1 MEIADVIGYLQTI
14 HCMLNPFVMFPTYFV
29 CRMWLPTKSYAAG
42 NSCVRCAPTLF
53 LNPTPPRRSPA
64 PLRTHSIRA
73 QVLKIGSL
81 KKSMTF
87 FENVLGLKVLR
98 HEEFDEGCEA
108 TCNGPYGGEHGG

>member
-1 MEIADVIGYLQTI
+1 MIGPRILLRDVERRPPSSSLPPTTSCI
-14 HCMLNPFVMFPTYFV
+14 HGT
-29 CRMWLPTKSYAAG
+29 
-42 NSCVRCAPTLF
+42 
-53 LNPTPPRRSPA
+53 
-64 PLRTHSIRA
+64 SISTR

-108 TCNGPYGGEHGG
+108 TCNGPYGGE

>member
-1 MEIADVIGYLQTI
+1 MPHVASYQILRT
-14 HCMLNPFVMFPTYFV
+14 
-29 CRMWLPTKSYAAG
+29 LPGTAVYVVLRL
-42 NSCVRCAPTLF
+42 CF
-53 LNPTPPRRSPA
+53 LTPPHPTSRRSTA
-64 PLRTHSIRA
+64 PLRIHSIRA

>member
-1 MEIADVIGYLQTI
+1 L
-14 HCMLNPFVMFPTYFV
+14 
-29 CRMWLPTKSYAAG
+29 
-42 NSCVRCAPTLF
+42 LF
-53 LNPTPPRRSPA
+53 LEAPFDVATNSSQSRRKSPLTA
-64 PLRTHSIRA
+64 NGAFQFPIPIPASHNLVHPSCLHFRR

-108 TCNGPYGGEHGG
+108 TCNGPYGGEQGTSASALIFGRG

>member
-1 MEIADVIGYLQTI
+1 MRGSRKSALYL
-14 HCMLNPFVMFPTYFV
+14 CDLSPFPN
-29 CRMWLPTKSYAAG
+29 L
-42 NSCVRCAPTLF
+42 
-53 LNPTPPRRSPA
+53 SPV
-64 PLRTHSIRA
+64 THA

-108 TCNGPYGGEHGG
+108 TCNGPYGGEYNAVFRMIQAAAVDGLLLAKSWLCEPA